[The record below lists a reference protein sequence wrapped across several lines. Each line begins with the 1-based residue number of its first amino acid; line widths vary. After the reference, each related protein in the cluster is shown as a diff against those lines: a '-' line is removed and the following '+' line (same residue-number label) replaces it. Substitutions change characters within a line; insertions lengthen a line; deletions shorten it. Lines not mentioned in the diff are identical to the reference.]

1 MTSSAR
7 LYLDTNILVLFK
19 EVQVPERDLLV
30 KLFKACQRSGNTP
43 VTSALTYSELLVKPL
58 ASDNRELIET
68 YEDWMG
74 GGFWL
79 ETVPISHDV
88 LLIASLVR
96 ARSRKI
102 KLPDAIH
109 IASALTAGCSAFL
122 SADAGLSD
130 IGDLVHPLHGKLPI
144 TPLKVL
150 RPDAETLRSLTASL
164 TP

>member
-1 MTSSAR
+1 MTSSVR

-19 EVQVPERDLLV
+19 EVQVSERELLV
-30 KLFKACQRSGNTP
+30 TLFKACQRAGNTP

-58 ASDNRELIET
+58 ANGNRELIET
-68 YEDWMG
+68 YEGWMG

-79 ETVPISHDV
+79 QTVPISHDV
-88 LLIASLVR
+88 LLTASLIR
-96 ARSRKI
+96 AHSRKV

-109 IASALTAGCSAFL
+109 LASALTVRCDIFL
-122 SADAGLSD
+122 SADTGLTD
-130 IGDLVHPLHGKLPI
+130 IDELVHPLSGKLPI

-150 RPDAETLRSLTASL
+150 RPDVETLTSLTASL

>member
-7 LYLDTNILVLFK
+7 LYLDTNILILFK
-19 EVQVPERDLLV
+19 EVQVPERDMLV
-30 KLFKACQRSGNTP
+30 NFFKACQRSGNTP

-58 ASDNRELIET
+58 ASGNRELIET
-68 YEDWMG
+68 YEGWMG

-79 ETVPISHDV
+79 ETVPISQNV

-96 ARSRKI
+96 AHSRKI

-109 IASALTAGCSAFL
+109 LASALTSACNIFL
-122 SADAGLSD
+122 SADAGLTD
-130 IGDLVHPLHGKLPI
+130 IEDLVHPLHGKLPI

-150 RPDAETLRSLTASL
+150 RPDVETLTSLTASL
-164 TP
+164 SP